1 MTSHAGD
8 LSRRRREPYESTAG
22 PYSATLHIIWCIG
35 FPHVHARL
43 TDALHERPVILDTGA
58 GTGYWSRHMAA
69 QSHDTSSPTTL
80 PANDAE

>member
-1 MTSHAGD
+1 MTSHARD
-8 LSRRRREPYESTAG
+8 LSRRRRDLYESTARLYTA
-22 PYSATLHIIWCIG
+22 PLPIIWRIG

-43 TDALHERPVILDTGA
+43 TDALHERPVILDMGA

-69 QSHDTSSPTTL
+69 QSHDASSPTAL